1 MRTRVVRHMLAAVGA
16 PLLVIAI
23 NLFALGGVASAHV
36 VSSINADC
44 YLVTVHFSDF
54 PEAGVMVHVAVDV
67 NGTTLGSD
75 VLVKSASS
83 ETNVDISPVTAVLVA
98 GPAHIDVDVT
108 WTFLGSQHVHESLTL
123 TCGTTTTT
131 SSSTT
136 GPTITT
142 AALAPTTTAVLPPA
156 TTTGSTSTTSAAS
169 TTSTEVKAATTVA
182 STTTLHAPRTSS
194 TVRVQGVTATTPTP
208 PGPSTLPRTGSS
220 TGFPLLFGLSA
231 LLAGA
236 LLVVRHGRAWSR

>member
-1 MRTRVVRHMLAAVGA
+1 MRARVVRHMVAVIGA

-44 YLVTVHFSDF
+44 YFVTVHFSDF
-54 PEAGVMVHVAVDV
+54 PEAGVMVHIAVEV
-67 NGTTLGSD
+67 NGTMLGSD
-75 VLVKSASS
+75 VLVRSASS
-83 ETNVDISPVTAVLVA
+83 ESSVDISAATAALVA
-98 GPAHIDVDVT
+98 TPAHVDVDVT
-108 WTFLGSQHVHESLTL
+108 WSFLGPQHVHESVTL

-136 GPTITT
+136 APTTST
-142 AALAPTTTAVLPPA
+142 AAPAPTTTAVSPPA
-156 TTTGSTSTTSAAS
+156 TSAVSTSTTSAAS
-169 TTSTEVKAATTVA
+169 TTSTEVKAATTIA
-182 STTTLHAPRTSS
+182 STTTSPVPKTSS

-220 TGFPLLFGLSA
+220 TRFPLLFGLSA

-236 LLVVRHGRAWSR
+236 LLVVRHGRALSR